1 MTDSIEGQ
9 NRKRKLEKDE
19 TEKEKEENILISKKI
34 HFLDE
39 RKQPE
44 LLDLADELLIEI
56 AIKLDGESL
65 HNVSLTCSHLKNLIL
80 DKKLW
85 TEAVFASKD
94 LDIWE
99 ILKRLKYL
107 TVGTKKLK
115 IQGDS
120 KKDLMEKRPLK
131 NRQTFKEIIKR
142 IMLRSPFIESLHF
155 HQIWFDWTRDW
166 TITKFPANLRSLVF
180 TNCIL
185 PKDRNRMSRTFS
197 NIFDHMPYL
206 EELRLEYCNFFEP
219 NDLMPLSK
227 IQELKILSL
236 RGCKRF
242 RNCVPY
248 ISLSC
253 RFGFKK
259 LEVLDLRETNISD
272 SEVQCLNAL
281 KTLKELY
288 LEHTDVELN
297 DDDSDDD
304 DDFQHFFRGMRRR
317 PTEQVPLRE
326 PQNEPRPSTSRD
338 VVVLNADGIQR
349 LRNEA
354 LNQPSNSLQNEN
366 PSTMR
371 EIVINTAENQSAENE
386 NGLSNSVIAANIDDS
401 NDNSI
406 SAPSS
411 PESMSDS
418 LPSESPTEEVQSR
431 TIFIQAN
438 ITENPNQNARLQV
451 IISDD
456 IPHASRFLSLARNR
470 EHRISA
476 SISDRGMLAFGVP
489 RSNLMGNLI
498 FLGNQQAETE
508 RNTHLERIVLR
519 NFRNITDTTL
529 SHLETNA
536 PRLLFLDVRGC
547 SQITRDAVER
557 FKLVRGS
564 CQIMTNYENEE

>member
-1 MTDSIEGQ
+1 
-9 NRKRKLEKDE
+9 
-19 TEKEKEENILISKKI
+19 
-34 HFLDE
+34 
-39 RKQPE
+39 
-44 LLDLADELLIEI
+44 
-56 AIKLDGESL
+56 
-65 HNVSLTCSHLKNLIL
+65 
-80 DKKLW
+80 
-85 TEAVFASKD
+85 
-94 LDIWE
+94 
-99 ILKRLKYL
+99 
-107 TVGTKKLK
+107 
-115 IQGDS
+115 
-120 KKDLMEKRPLK
+120 MEKRPLK

-456 IPHASRFLSLARNR
+456 IPHARFLSLARNR

>member
-456 IPHASRFLSLARNR
+456 IPHAR
-470 EHRISA
+470 
-476 SISDRGMLAFGVP
+476 
-489 RSNLMGNLI
+489 
-498 FLGNQQAETE
+498 
-508 RNTHLERIVLR
+508 
-519 NFRNITDTTL
+519 
-529 SHLETNA
+529 
-536 PRLLFLDVRGC
+536 
-547 SQITRDAVER
+547 
-557 FKLVRGS
+557 
-564 CQIMTNYENEE
+564 

>member
-1 MTDSIEGQ
+1 
-9 NRKRKLEKDE
+9 
-19 TEKEKEENILISKKI
+19 
-34 HFLDE
+34 
-39 RKQPE
+39 
-44 LLDLADELLIEI
+44 
-56 AIKLDGESL
+56 
-65 HNVSLTCSHLKNLIL
+65 
-80 DKKLW
+80 
-85 TEAVFASKD
+85 
-94 LDIWE
+94 
-99 ILKRLKYL
+99 
-107 TVGTKKLK
+107 
-115 IQGDS
+115 
-120 KKDLMEKRPLK
+120 MEKRSLK

-142 IMLRSPFIESLHF
+142 IMLRSPFIECLHF

-166 TITKFPANLRSLVF
+166 TITKFPPNLRSLVF

-317 PTEQVPLRE
+317 PTEPIARE
-326 PQNEPRPSTSRD
+326 PVNEPRPSTSRD

-349 LRNEA
+349 LRSEA
-354 LNQPSNSLQNEN
+354 LSQPTQPVVVSLPPNSSQNKSENSL
-366 PSTMR
+366 PMR
-371 EIVINTAENQSAENE
+371 EIVINTAENQGQADNLEVLHVNSAQLAN
-386 NGLSNSVIAANIDDS
+386 NIDDS

-456 IPHASRFLSLARNR
+456 IPHAR
-470 EHRISA
+470 
-476 SISDRGMLAFGVP
+476 
-489 RSNLMGNLI
+489 
-498 FLGNQQAETE
+498 
-508 RNTHLERIVLR
+508 
-519 NFRNITDTTL
+519 
-529 SHLETNA
+529 
-536 PRLLFLDVRGC
+536 
-547 SQITRDAVER
+547 
-557 FKLVRGS
+557 
-564 CQIMTNYENEE
+564 

>member
-1 MTDSIEGQ
+1 MAESIEIQ
-9 NRKRKLEKDE
+9 KRKRKIESDDE
-19 TEKEKEENILISKKI
+19 TEKEEENYKKI
-34 HFLDE
+34 HLS
-39 RKQPE
+39 KQPE
-44 LLDLADELLIEI
+44 LLDLADELLMEI
-56 AIKLDGESL
+56 AMKLDGESL
-65 HNVSLTCSHLKNLIL
+65 HNISLTCSHWKNLIL

-85 TEAVFASKD
+85 TEAVFTSRN

-107 TVGTKKLK
+107 TVSTKKLK

-120 KKDLMEKRPLK
+120 KKEFMEKRPLK

-142 IMLRSPFIESLHF
+142 IMLRSPFIEKLYF
-155 HQIWFDWTRDW
+155 NQIWFDWTKDW
-166 TITKFPANLRSLVF
+166 SITKFPPNLKSLVF

-185 PKDRNRMSRTFS
+185 PKDRNRMNRTFT
-197 NIFDHMPYL
+197 NIFDHMPHL

-227 IQELKILSL
+227 LQELKILSL

-288 LEHTDVELN
+288 LEHTDYEGN
-297 DDDSDDD
+297 EDDSDDSD
-304 DDFQHFFRGMRRR
+304 SEFQHFFRAMRRR
-317 PTEQVPLRE
+317 PDPAPLD
-326 PQNEPRPSTSRD
+326 EPRPSTSRE
-338 VVVLNADGIQR
+338 NNS
-349 LRNEA
+349 NENSGNLQSTA
-354 LNQPSNSLQNEN
+354 SNVQQDNSLN
-366 PSTMR
+366 
-371 EIVINTAENQSAENE
+371 
-386 NGLSNSVIAANIDDS
+386 DF
-401 NDNSI
+401 NDNTDP
-406 SAPSS
+406 PSS
-411 PESMSDS
+411 PESLSDS
-418 LPSESPTEEVQSR
+418 LPSESPTEEAPSR

-456 IPHASRFLSLARNR
+456 IPHASRFLTLARNR

-489 RSNLMGNLI
+489 RSNLMGSLI
-498 FLGNQQAETE
+498 YLGNQQPEIE
-508 RNTHLERIVLR
+508 RNTYLERIVLR

-536 PRLLFLDVRGC
+536 PRLVFLDVRGC

-557 FKLVRGS
+557 FKSARGT
-564 CQIMTNYENEE
+564 CQILTNYENEE